1 MNYRLQW
8 KDIIGPRVILNYLG
22 HLLESKH
29 RHFKIICIEA
39 IIPTENEA
47 ISVCNRQARLL
58 QSNFK
63 MSPKKVS

>member
-29 RHFKIICIEA
+29 RHFKIICIEV

-47 ISVCNRQARLL
+47 ISVCN
-58 QSNFK
+58 
-63 MSPKKVS
+63 

>member
-29 RHFKIICIEA
+29 RHFKIICIEV
-39 IIPTENEA
+39 IIPTENE
-47 ISVCNRQARLL
+47 RLL